1 MEVELDMFDLG
12 HAFQETRQHTPNG
25 TYWDSVYVMGW
36 WM

>member
-12 HAFQETRQHTPNG
+12 HAFQETRQRTPNG

-36 WM
+36 WI